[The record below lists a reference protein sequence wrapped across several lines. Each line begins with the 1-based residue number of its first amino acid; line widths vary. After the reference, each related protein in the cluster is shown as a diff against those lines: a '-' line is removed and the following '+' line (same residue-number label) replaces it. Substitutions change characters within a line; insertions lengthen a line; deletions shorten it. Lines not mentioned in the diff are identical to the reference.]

1 MLYWRFCVLVM
12 AKILLFKLNKI
23 CIANLQKDLTKAV
36 SSKVSFEHSLY
47 SLYVQN
53 MQIVIRYLKQQ

>member
-47 SLYVQN
+47 SLYVQS
-53 MQIVIRYLKQQ
+53 YLKQQ